1 MNPYVTYN
9 NDYQVLICGQH
20 KYAVSL
26 KSIEEHYR
34 VKHDEISLKARQE
47 ILEYASI
54 LSLCEPKDMVIPT
67 EIVAP
72 IAESEV
78 RTGYKC
84 KFDGCTVIMGTM
96 EFVSRHGR
104 THTWTDVKES
114 RSNKLNV

>member
-34 VKHDEISLKARQE
+34 VKHDGISLKACQE
-47 ILEYASI
+47 ILEYASM
-54 LSLCEPKDMVIPT
+54 LSLSKPKDMVIPT

-72 IAESEV
+72 IAGLEV
-78 RTGYKC
+78 HTGYKC
-84 KFDGCTVIMGTM
+84 KFDGCTVITGTM
-96 EFVSRHGR
+96 ESTSRHGR
-104 THTWTDVKES
+104 THIWTDVK
-114 RSNKLNV
+114 